1 VARRNAIPQ
10 NQTTMLDKII
20 FWVVL
25 VWMVALLVM
34 AFRVVREVWRE
45 DSRSSD
51 NNARPPADPAP
62 EQNRGDDGSK

>member
-25 VWMVALLVM
+25 VWMVTLLVM

-45 DSRSSD
+45 DNRSSGD
-51 NNARPPADPAP
+51 NAWPPSDPAP
-62 EQNRGDDGSK
+62 EQNRSDDGSK